1 MGDAGTVPSIVYH
14 LAILAFMPRDYP
26 RSRRIAEQ
34 VQRELS
40 DIIRLELK
48 DPRVGMI
55 TITDVEV
62 SPDQSHARI
71 FFTLLGDLPRITDA
85 TTGLQHAAGFLRSQL
100 AQRMKLRVVPQLQFK
115 YDESVERGMRLSRLI
130 DDAIAQDTARGRK
143 KR

>member
-1 MGDAGTVPSIVYH
+1 
-14 LAILAFMPRDYP
+14 MPRDYP

-40 DIIRLELK
+40 DIVRLELK

-71 FFTLLGDLPRITDA
+71 FFTLLGDQPKIDDA
-85 TTGLQHAAGFLRSQL
+85 TAGLQHAAGFLRSQL
-100 AQRMKLRVVPQLQFK
+100 AQRMKLRIVPRLQFK
-115 YDESVERGMRLSRLI
+115 YDESVERGMRLSQLI
-130 DDAIAQDTARGRK
+130 DAAIAQDAARTRK
-143 KR
+143 KK